1 MSLTLNQITKQITT
15 LGNDHEQI
23 NFVYFGDV
31 WERLSN
37 GEVTYPAMFFT
48 LTGANVLSKE
58 IGYQFSLYFMDRMLS
73 EETNETE
80 VLSDMTQVA
89 GDIVAQLR
97 YPTDYGKVTW
107 TVNQNLPLT
116 FYTESDPDYLAG
128 VKLDITLTVP
138 FINNRCEVPSN
149 YTY

>member
-1 MSLTLNQITKQITT
+1 MTLNQIVKELTK

-48 LTGANVLSKE
+48 LTGATFGAKD
-58 IGYQFSLYFMDRMLS
+58 IGYSFSMYFMDRMLM

-97 YPTDYGKVTW
+97 YPEDYSIVTW
-107 TVNQNLPLT
+107 TPSTNMPLS
-116 FYTESDPDYLAG
+116 FFTESDPDLLAG
-128 VKLDITLTVP
+128 VKLDTTLTVP
-138 FINNRCEVPSN
+138 FLNDRCQVPSN
-149 YTY
+149 YEF

>member
-1 MSLTLNQITKQITT
+1 MTLNQIVKELTT
-15 LGNDHEQI
+15 IGNAHEQI

-48 LTGANVLSKE
+48 LTGANVAAKE
-58 IGYQFSLYFMDRMLS
+58 ISYSFSLYFMDRMLM

-89 GDIVAQLR
+89 ADIVAQLR

-107 TVNQNLPLT
+107 AVNQNLPLA

-128 VKLDITLTVP
+128 VKLDVTLTVP

>member
-1 MSLTLNQITKQITT
+1 MTLNQIVSELTKI
-15 LGNDHEQI
+15 GNDHEQI

-48 LTGANVLSKE
+48 LTDATIGAKE
-58 IGYQFSLYFMDRMLS
+58 IDYNFSFYFMDRMLS

-80 VLSDMTQVA
+80 VLSDQTLVA
-89 GDIVAQLR
+89 QDFIAQLR
-97 YPTDYGKVTW
+97 YPQDYGIVTW
-107 TVNQNLPLT
+107 TCGDNIPIT
-116 FYTESDPDYLAG
+116 YFTESDPDFLAG
-128 VKLDITLTVP
+128 AKCDITLNLP
-138 FINNRCEVPSN
+138 FINNRCQVPTN

>member
-1 MSLTLNQITKQITT
+1 MTLNQIVKELTK

-48 LTGANVLSKE
+48 LTGANVGEKNIAYS
-58 IGYQFSLYFMDRMLS
+58 FSLYFMDRMLM

-97 YPTDYGKVTW
+97 YPEDYSIVTW
-107 TVNQNLPLT
+107 TPSQSMPLS
-116 FYTESDPDYLAG
+116 FFTESDPDLLAG
-128 VKLDITLTVP
+128 VKLDTTLTVP
-138 FINNRCEVPSN
+138 FLNDRCQVPSN
-149 YTY
+149 YQF

>member
-1 MSLTLNQITKQITT
+1 MTLNQIVKELTT
-15 LGNDHEQI
+15 IGNDHEQI

-97 YPTDYGKVTW
+97 YPTDYEKVTW
-107 TVNQNLPLT
+107 QLNQNLPLT

-128 VKLDITLTVP
+128 VKLDVTLTVP
-138 FINNRCEVPSN
+138 FINNYLIS
-149 YTY
+149 

>member
-1 MSLTLNQITKQITT
+1 MTLNQIVKELTK

-48 LTGANVLSKE
+48 LTGANVGEKNIAYS
-58 IGYQFSLYFMDRMLS
+58 FSLYFMDRMLM

-97 YPTDYGKVTW
+97 YPEDYSIVTW
-107 TVNQNLPLT
+107 TPSQSMPLT
-116 FYTESDPDYLAG
+116 FFTESDPDLLAG
-128 VKLDITLTVP
+128 VKLDTTLTVP
-138 FINNRCEVPSN
+138 FLNDRCQVPSN
-149 YTY
+149 YQF

>member
-1 MSLTLNQITKQITT
+1 MTLNQIVKELTT
-15 LGNDHEQI
+15 IGNAHEQI

-48 LTGANVLSKE
+48 LNGANVAAKE
-58 IGYQFSLYFMDRMLS
+58 IGYSFSLYFMDRMLM

-97 YPTDYGKVTW
+97 FPTDYQNVTW
-107 TVNQNLPLT
+107 TLNQNLPIT
-116 FYTESDPDYLAG
+116 FYTESDPDLLAG
-128 VKLDITLTVP
+128 VKLDINLTVP

>member
-1 MSLTLNQITKQITT
+1 MTLNQIVKELTT
-15 LGNDHEQI
+15 IGNDHEQI

-97 YPTDYGKVTW
+97 YPTDYGNVTW

>member
-1 MSLTLNQITKQITT
+1 MTLNQIVKELTT
-15 LGNDHEQI
+15 IGNQHEQI

-37 GEVTYPAMFFT
+37 GEVTYPAMFMT
-48 LTGANVLSKE
+48 LTGANFGAKE
-58 IGYQFSLYFMDRMLS
+58 IAYSFSLYFMDRMLM

-97 YPTDYGKVTW
+97 YPEDYSIVTW
-107 TVNQNLPLT
+107 TLNQNLPIT
-116 FYTESDPDYLAG
+116 FYTEEDPDLLAG
-128 VKLDITLTVP
+128 VKLDISLSLP
-138 FINNRCEVPSN
+138 FINNRCQVPSN
-149 YTY
+149 YNY

>member
-1 MSLTLNQITKQITT
+1 MTLNQIVAELTKI
-15 LGNDHEQI
+15 GNAHEQI

-48 LTGANVLSKE
+48 LTGANVAAKE
-58 IGYQFSLYFMDRMLS
+58 ISYSFSLYFMDRMLM

-80 VLSDMTQVA
+80 VLSDMTQVG

-97 YPTDYGKVTW
+97 YPKDYANVTW
-107 TVNQNLPLT
+107 TLNQNLPVT
-116 FYTESDPDYLAG
+116 FYTESDPDLLAG
-128 VKLDITLTVP
+128 VKLDAILTVP
-138 FINNRCEVPSN
+138 FINNRCEVPSTYN
-149 YTY
+149 Y